1 MKPHFHSF
9 SGRLTRSILLVMLVT
24 MTIVSLLIFLFSAG
38 GSLAM
43 IKDHYQDILSITD
56 EQLEGMLNLVETT
69 SMNNLDEIH
78 EHLDDPDGIYDILAN
93 ELKLNPHIVGM
104 AVAFVPD
111 YYPQKGHWFEPY
123 AHQKADGSIQ
133 TSQLGSATH
142 DYTEYEWFIQG
153 CKVGGAGYWSEPYYD
168 DTGAK
173 EILCSYVLPVK
184 DNSGKVVGVFSA
196 DMSLTALTE
205 RVKEFNLGGGIS
217 HLSLVSRN
225 LLDKEELNAYCFILS
240 RNGEYLVH
248 PDPNRILH
256 DNYFNHRNSKKN
268 NNYEI
273 IGTKMLAGEHGSGVA
288 EIDGIKSMVFY
299 STLKHTGWSAAVVV
313 SQRSII
319 LPGVMLGIFILLLQ
333 GIGLLIAAL
342 FFRRS
347 IQRSTQPLQYLVRST
362 EEVAKGH
369 FDTKLPELTYH
380 DEIHQLRDSFENMQ
394 KSLTKYV
401 DELTEATSKQA
412 AIESELHIA
421 GDIQKSMLPKTLPE
435 RVDMDIFAS
444 LTPAKTV
451 GGDLYDYF
459 IKDHQL
465 FFCIGDVSGKG
476 MPAAMVMAVTS
487 TLFRSLAAKDNR
499 PAAIMD
505 NLNNSLAANNESLMF
520 VTLFFGILDQS
531 GHLTYCNAG
540 HDAPIV
546 LGPGG
551 EEEYLPVD
559 SNVAA
564 GVAPDYNFTQQ
575 EAQLKPGSTLFLY
588 TDGLTEAENAK
599 HELFG
604 MDRTFEAAKA
614 ACGSAPAEFV
624 QKVTT
629 SVHAYVNGADQSD
642 DLTMMAIKY
651 LG

>member
-1 MKPHFHSF
+1 
-9 SGRLTRSILLVMLVT
+9 
-24 MTIVSLLIFLFSAG
+24 
-38 GSLAM
+38 
-43 IKDHYQDILSITD
+43 
-56 EQLEGMLNLVETT
+56 
-69 SMNNLDEIH
+69 
-78 EHLDDPDGIYDILAN
+78 
-93 ELKLNPHIVGM
+93 
-104 AVAFVPD
+104 
-111 YYPQKGHWFEPY
+111 
-123 AHQKADGSIQ
+123 
-133 TSQLGSATH
+133 
-142 DYTEYEWFIQG
+142 
-153 CKVGGAGYWSEPYYD
+153 
-168 DTGAK
+168 
-173 EILCSYVLPVK
+173 
-184 DNSGKVVGVFSA
+184 
-196 DMSLTALTE
+196 MSLTGLTE

-217 HLSLVSRN
+217 HLSLFSRT

-256 DNYFNHRNSKKN
+256 DNFFNHRNSKN
-268 NNYEI
+268 NTSYEM

-313 SQRSII
+313 SLRSII
-319 LPGVMLGIFILLLQ
+319 LPGIMLGIFILLLQ
-333 GIGLLIAAL
+333 GLGLLVAAL
-342 FFRRS
+342 FFRRA
-347 IQRSTQPLQYLVRST
+347 IERTTKPLKYLVHST

-369 FDTKLPELTYH
+369 FDTELPKLTYY

-401 DELTEATSKQA
+401 NELTEATSKQA

-421 GDIQKSMLPKTLPE
+421 GDIQNSMLPKTLPE

-476 MPAAMVMAVTS
+476 VPAAMVMTVTS
-487 TLFRSLAAKDNR
+487 TLFRSLAAKENQ
-499 PAAIMD
+499 PAVIMD
-505 NLNNSLAANNESLMF
+505 NLNNSLATNNDSLMF

-546 LGPGG
+546 LGPDG

-564 GVAPDYNFTQQ
+564 GVTPDYKFTQQ

-588 TDGLTEAENAK
+588 TDGLTEAENAN

-614 ACGSAPAEFV
+614 AGGSAPAEFV

-629 SVHAYVNGADQSD
+629 SVHAFVNGADQSD

-651 LG
+651 IG